1 MGSDGTPAGRIFMTA
16 PEALIDTNILG
27 YLFDADSAPKRAV
40 SRNLLER
47 CWRGEVTFA
56 VSVQNLA
63 EFAVVVT
70 EKVASPMPESV
81 VKKFIEAILGFDG
94 WKVISCEGSTIPVAL
109 GIKERYGLHF
119 WDALL
124 LATMQE
130 HGISR
135 IYTEDK
141 GFAKVAGCLPV
152 NPYEQP

>member
-1 MGSDGTPAGRIFMTA
+1 MNA

-27 YLFDADSAPKRAV
+27 YVFDADSAPKRAV

-47 CWRGEVTFA
+47 CWNGEMTYA

-70 EKVASPMPESV
+70 EKVASPMPGPAV
-81 VKKFIEAILGFDG
+81 RQFIGTILGFGG
-94 WKVISCEGSTIPVAL
+94 WRVISYRGSTIVSAL
-109 GIKERYGLHF
+109 EIKEQYGLHF

-124 LATMQE
+124 VATMRE

-141 GFAKVAGCLPV
+141 GFAKVPGCIPV
-152 NPYEQP
+152 NPYETRS